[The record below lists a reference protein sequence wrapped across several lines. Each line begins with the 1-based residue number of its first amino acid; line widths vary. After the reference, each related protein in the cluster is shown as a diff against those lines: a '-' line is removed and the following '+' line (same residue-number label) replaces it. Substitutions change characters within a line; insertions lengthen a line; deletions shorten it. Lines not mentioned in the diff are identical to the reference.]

1 MVEVGRDTY
10 SRDAQAYFEDIQ
22 GIDYTNSLSNLIQC
36 SDTRTLKCFCV
47 PTVLLIYYH
56 FTALLFYLLGTITN
70 LSFIRENKTFLW
82 PEYLGNIK
90 KKKKWV
96 SLRITAW
103 KKSCTLRFLMKSSA
117 LS

>member
-70 LSFIRENKTFLW
+70 HSFIRENKTFLW

-90 KKKKWV
+90 KKKK
-96 SLRITAW
+96 
-103 KKSCTLRFLMKSSA
+103 KSG
-117 LS
+117 